1 VKLHMSRDSTQD
13 DRQLIRYLLGLLPD
27 EEAERYDEQSVAD
40 SDVAARLRTVEN
52 DLVDAYVRGTLDEEF
67 RQPFESFYLASP
79 RRRDKVRFAERFV
92 GAVDR
97 APAAGAAVAAAPRT
111 AAIRSRV
118 VWSLAPAAMLLLACG
133 ILFLQDVRL
142 RRGLTEAQRH
152 GADLNGR
159 AGALAGQLDEQRA
172 ANDTIRKELDR
183 VRAAD
188 PIALVLR
195 AQTRAVGS
203 VSAIAL
209 SPGVRVVAFDLEL
222 EGSDFPQYQVALKD
236 PVTNHI
242 VWRSDP
248 LTPGSSH
255 RPPAIAVTVPATVLK
270 PQHYLLELSGRNSAG
285 AVDTVGS
292 YAFQV
297 LSR

>member
-1 VKLHMSRDSTQD
+1 MQD
-13 DRQLIRYLLGLLPD
+13 DRQLIRYLLGLLPED
-27 EEAERYDEQSVAD
+27 EAQRYEEQSIVD
-40 SDVAARLRTVEN
+40 DDVAARLRQVEN

-67 RQPFESFYLASP
+67 RKRFESFYLASP
-79 RRRDKVRFAERFV
+79 LRRDKVRFAERLL

-97 APAAGAAVAAAPRT
+97 ASALGAAVPAGPRT
-111 AAIRSRV
+111 AARRSRF

-142 RRGLTEAQRH
+142 RRGLVDAQRQ
-152 GADLNGR
+152 GAALDGR
-159 AGALAGQLDEQRA
+159 ARDLAGQLDGQRA

-195 AQTRAVGS
+195 AQTRAVGPVS
-203 VSAIAL
+203 VIAL
-209 SPGVRVVAFDLEL
+209 SPDARVVAFDLEL
-222 EGSDFPQYQVALKD
+222 EGSDFARYGVALKD
-236 PVTNHI
+236 PVTNRI
-242 VWRSDP
+242 IWRSES
-248 LTPGSSH
+248 LTPGSSN
-255 RPPAIAVTVPATVLK
+255 RAPAIAVTVPATLLK

>member
-1 VKLHMSRDSTQD
+1 MPISRVSMQD
-13 DRQLIRYLLGLLPD
+13 DRQLIRYLLGLLP
-27 EEAERYDEQSVAD
+27 ENEAQRYDEQSIVD
-40 SDVAARLRTVEN
+40 DDVAARLRQVEN

-67 RQPFESFYLASP
+67 RQRFESFYLASP
-79 RRRDKVRFAERFV
+79 LRRDRVRFAERLL

-97 APAAGAAVAAAPRT
+97 ASVAGAAVPTVPRT
-111 AAIRSRV
+111 AARRSRF

-142 RRGLTEAQRH
+142 RRGLIDAQRQ
-152 GADLNGR
+152 GAALDGR
-159 AGALAGQLDEQRA
+159 ARDLAGQLDGQRV
-172 ANDTIRKELDR
+172 ANGTIRKELDR

-222 EGSDFPQYQVALKD
+222 EGSDFAQYQVALKD

>member
-1 VKLHMSRDSTQD
+1 
-13 DRQLIRYLLGLLPD
+13 
-27 EEAERYDEQSVAD
+27 
-40 SDVAARLRTVEN
+40 
-52 DLVDAYVRGTLDEEF
+52 
-67 RQPFESFYLASP
+67 
-79 RRRDKVRFAERFV
+79 
-92 GAVDR
+92 
-97 APAAGAAVAAAPRT
+97 
-111 AAIRSRV
+111 
-118 VWSLAPAAMLLLACG
+118 MLLLACG

-142 RRGLTEAQRH
+142 RRGLIDAQRQ
-152 GADLNGR
+152 GAVLDGR
-159 AGALAGQLDEQRA
+159 ARDLAGQLDGQRV

-195 AQTRAVGS
+195 AQTRAVGP

-222 EGSDFPQYQVALKD
+222 EGSDFAQYQVALKD

>member
-1 VKLHMSRDSTQD
+1 MPISRISD
-13 DRQLIRYLLGLLPD
+13 DRQLIRYLLGLLPED
-27 EEAERYDEQSVAD
+27 EAQRYEEQSIVD
-40 SDVAARLRTVEN
+40 DDVAARLRQVEN

-67 RQPFESFYLASP
+67 RKRFESFYLASP
-79 RRRDKVRFAERFV
+79 LRRDKVRFAERLL

-97 APAAGAAVAAAPRT
+97 ASALGAAVPAVPRT
-111 AAIRSRV
+111 AARRSRF

-142 RRGLTEAQRH
+142 RRGLVDAQRQ
-152 GADLNGR
+152 GAALDGR
-159 AGALAGQLDEQRA
+159 ARDLAGQLDGQRA

-195 AQTRAVGS
+195 AQTRAVGPVS
-203 VSAIAL
+203 VIAL
-209 SPGVRVVAFDLEL
+209 SPDARVVAFDLEL
-222 EGSDFPQYQVALKD
+222 EGSDFARYEVALKD
-236 PVTNHI
+236 PVTNRI
-242 VWRSDP
+242 IWRSES
-248 LTPGSSH
+248 LTPGSSN
-255 RPPAIAVTVPATVLK
+255 RAPAIAVTVPATLLK

-285 AVDTVGS
+285 PDDTVGS

>member
-1 VKLHMSRDSTQD
+1 MQD
-13 DRQLIRYLLGLLPD
+13 DRQLIRYLLGLLPED
-27 EEAERYDEQSVAD
+27 EAQRYDEQSIVD
-40 SDVAARLRTVEN
+40 DDVAARLRQVEN

-67 RQPFESFYLASP
+67 RQRFESFYLASSL
-79 RRRDKVRFAERFV
+79 RRDRVRFAERLL

-97 APAAGAAVAAAPRT
+97 ASVAGAAVPAVPRT
-111 AAIRSRV
+111 AARRSRF

-142 RRGLTEAQRH
+142 RRGLVDAQRQ
-152 GADLNGR
+152 GAALDGR
-159 AGALAGQLDEQRA
+159 ARDLAGQLAGQRV

-195 AQTRAVGS
+195 AQTRAVGP

-222 EGSDFPQYQVALKD
+222 EGSDFAQYQVALKD

-242 VWRSDP
+242 VWRSEP
-248 LTPGSSH
+248 LTPGSSN
-255 RPPAIAVTVPATVLK
+255 RAPAIAVTVPATVLK

-285 AVDTVGS
+285 AVDTVGN

>member
-1 VKLHMSRDSTQD
+1 MQD
-13 DRQLIRYLLGLLPD
+13 DRQLIRYLLGLLPED
-27 EEAERYDEQSVAD
+27 EAQRYDEQSIVD
-40 SDVAARLRTVEN
+40 DDVAARLRQVEN

-67 RQPFESFYLASP
+67 RQRFESFYLASP
-79 RRRDKVRFAERFV
+79 LRRDKVRFAERLL

-97 APAAGAAVAAAPRT
+97 ASVAGAAVPAVPRT
-111 AAIRSRV
+111 AARRSRF

-142 RRGLTEAQRH
+142 RRGLVDAQRH
-152 GADLNGR
+152 GAALDGR
-159 AGALAGQLDEQRA
+159 TRDLAGQLDGQRV

-188 PIALVLR
+188 PIVVVLR
-195 AQTRAVGS
+195 AQTRGVGP

-209 SPGVRVVAFDLEL
+209 SPGLRVVAFDLEL
-222 EGSDFPQYQVALKD
+222 EGSDFAQYQVALKD

-248 LTPGSSH
+248 LTQGSSH

-285 AVDTVGS
+285 AADTVGS

>member
-1 VKLHMSRDSTQD
+1 MSRDSTQD

-183 VRAAD
+183 VRAAE

-195 AQTRAVGS
+195 AQSRAAGPVS
-203 VSAIAL
+203 VIAL
-209 SPGVRVVAFDLEL
+209 PPGVGVVAFDLEID
-222 EGSDFPQYQVALKD
+222 GSDFRQYEVTLKD
-236 PVTNHI
+236 PMTNHI
-242 VWRSDP
+242 VWRSP
-248 LTPGSSH
+248 TLIPASSNH
-255 RPPAIAVTVPATVLK
+255 PPAIAVTVPASVFK
-270 PQHYLLELSGRNSAG
+270 PQHYFLELSGRNRAG
-285 AVDTVGS
+285 AFDTVGS
-292 YAFQV
+292 YAFQIR
-297 LSR
+297 SR